1 MRSLLFATV
10 ALAAVLP
17 VSARAQQTQP
27 VSELVVTATR
37 LPSAIDLITGARVIG
52 RAELEARQTPFL
64 EDVLATIPGVTIT
77 QQGAFGG
84 LASIRIRGAGPD
96 KTLVLVDGVPV
107 GDPADPNGAFDP
119 SSLQTADVERIE
131 VLSGPQGAL
140 WGSEAVGGVIS
151 ITTRAIDGVR
161 AEAEGGS
168 LGTARGFLGAGVSRD
183 AFSVSGSVAGFS
195 TDGISKAAS
204 GTERDPFRT
213 LTGDLAGRVRV
224 ASWLELDAK
233 LHSTYSDVHIDG
245 FPFPDFILADTPD
258 KNLTHAWSGYV
269 RATAQDPFGF
279 TERLSFS
286 DYDLH
291 REDISDFPGKF
302 GADRQVF
309 RATVEK
315 GAATDAFGFIA
326 GAERN
331 QTRADLNGDPTTDLS
346 DTSLFGVVRDRVLEP
361 LTLTGALRYDDPSR
375 YAARVTGRVSAAWA
389 VGAGVV
395 ITGSAGSGYKIPTI
409 SEAVCDFCFT
419 APVPLR
425 PERAEGYDVRL
436 GWTSADGRVTAALTG
451 YQMNIRDQ
459 IAYVDGRYVNIAR
472 TRSTGLEAEADV
484 LLVKGLSLKLG
495 LADERAV
502 DADTGA
508 RLIRIPRVSGSASL
522 FWDDGPWTAALS
534 VRTESS
540 ELDTDV
546 DGFSIVTRPGF
557 TVADLSGAYRLTGR
571 ITLTARVQ
579 NLADKRY
586 QQSFGYGEPGRTA
599 FVGLKFAN

>member
-1 MRSLLFATV
+1 MRSLLFASA
-10 ALAAVLP
+10 ALAATLP
-17 VSARAQQTQP
+17 LAARAQQAQP

-37 LPSAIDLITGARVIG
+37 LPSPIDLITGARVVD

-84 LASIRIRGAGPD
+84 LAAIRIRGAGPD

-107 GDPADPNGAFDP
+107 GDPSDPNGAFDP

-151 ITTRAIDGVR
+151 ITTRSIDGLR

-168 LGTARGFLGAGVSRD
+168 LSTARGFLGGGVARD
-183 AFSVSGSVAGFS
+183 AFAVSGSVSGFS
-195 TDGISKAAS
+195 TDGVSKAAS
-204 GTERDPFRT
+204 GTERDPLRT
-213 LTGDLAGRVRV
+213 LTGDLSGRVRV
-224 ASWLELDAK
+224 ASWLEIDAK
-233 LHSTYSDVHIDG
+233 AHSTYADAHIDG
-245 FPFPDFILADTPD
+245 FPPPDFILADTPD
-258 KNLTHAWSGYV
+258 KYVTHAWSGYV
-269 RATAQDPFGF
+269 RATAQDPWGF

-291 REDISDFPGKF
+291 REFISDFPGKY

-309 RATVEK
+309 RGTVEK
-315 GAATDAFGFIA
+315 GAAGDAFGFIA

-346 DTSLFGVVRDRVLEP
+346 DTSIFGVVRDRVLEP

-375 YAARVTGRVSAAWA
+375 YAARATGRVSAAWV

-395 ITGSAGSGYKIPTI
+395 VTGSAGSGYKIPTI

-436 GWTSADGRVTAALTG
+436 GWRSADGRVTTALTG
-451 YQMNIRDQ
+451 YRMNIRDQ
-459 IAYVDGRYVNIAR
+459 IAYVDGRYINISR
-472 TRSTGLEAEADV
+472 TRSTGFEAEADV
-484 LLVKGLSLKLG
+484 VLIQGLRLKLG

-502 DADTGA
+502 DATTGA
-508 RLIRIPRVSGSASL
+508 RLLRVPRVTGSASL

-534 VRTESS
+534 IRSESS
-540 ELDTDV
+540 EPDTDV
-546 DGFSIVTRPGF
+546 DGFSPVTRPGF
-557 TVADLSGAYRLTGR
+557 TVADLSGSYRLTEH
-571 ITLTARVQ
+571 ITLTARVG

-599 FVGLKFAN
+599 FLGLRFAN